1 MDAARRRSDDPS
13 SSGAG
18 SSASSSSAAGAA
30 SDGGGSDGDGSDAAS
45 ATPPSTP
52 PSSPGS
58 SIAKQVVP
66 DNYPQV
72 LALPMARRPLFPGF
86 YKAVTIRNPRVIA
99 AIKEMV
105 KRGQGYIGVFLTKD
119 DASEADVITDPDS
132 VYPVGVFAQVTANF
146 GEPASAN
153 GPNAGAEASGEGA
166 GQPMSQGAGFTA
178 VIYPH
183 RRIRIKNF
191 LPLKEPGSAKPAAA
205 QSSADVPLTEDAA
218 ATATPAGEQDP
229 NAPNFQTSFLHDY
242 GVSIVNVENV
252 TTEAYDKKSATV
264 HAIVSEIIAVM
275 KDVATLSPLFRDQV
289 ANFSVSTSA
298 GTVFD
303 DPDKLADFAAAC
315 SSGESSEMQDVL
327 AETSIEERLHKA
339 LLVIKKELMNIQLQN
354 KISRDVEGRI
364 QKKQVRRRS
373 PAIIA

>member
-1 MDAARRRSDDPS
+1 
-13 SSGAG
+13 
-18 SSASSSSAAGAA
+18 
-30 SDGGGSDGDGSDAAS
+30 
-45 ATPPSTP
+45 
-52 PSSPGS
+52 
-58 SIAKQVVP
+58 
-66 DNYPQV
+66 
-72 LALPMARRPLFPGF
+72 MARRPLFPGF

-153 GPNAGAEASGEGA
+153 AGGSGEGASGEGA

-191 LPLKEPGSAKPAAA
+191 LPLKEPGSDKPSAAVTKSDA
-205 QSSADVPLTEDAA
+205 SLTDDAA
-218 ATATPAGEQDP
+218 ATASTEQDP

-252 TTEAYDKKSATV
+252 TTESYDKKSATV

-364 QKKQVRRRS
+364 QKKQVCLRSWSSALTPPSASTSSRSSSRASRRS
-373 PAIIA
+373 SASTATARTRSCRRSRSGPRR